1 MSLLNAAKIVQKLT
15 ELLVI
20 CRRGVLRIFLDAEL
34 LLSLEIL
41 EQFLFFLC
49 ELHICFS
56 FQFWL
61 RRLVFGGRAN
71 FIHSPPIFFRGVS
84 GIITKN
90 ERADKMSNDK
100 KIVITTRDRVLRA
113 WQNSTELVRDF
124 ESYAKESS
132 DDGIAAELF
141 QKFAVDEGLHA
152 AELLK
157 LLHIYQDGGAV

>member
-1 MSLLNAAKIVQKLT
+1 MPLLNTAEVVQKLA
-15 ELLVI
+15 ELFII

-41 EQFLFFLC
+41 EQILFFLC
-49 ELHICFS
+49 ELHMNFS
-56 FQFWL
+56 FLIGF
-61 RRLVFGGRAN
+61 RRIVFGGKTN

-124 ESYAKESS
+124 ENYAKETS
-132 DDGIAAELF
+132 DDKTAAEMF
-141 QKFAVDEGLHA
+141 QKYAVDEGRHA

-157 LLHIYQDGGAV
+157 LLHNYQDNGTV

>member
-1 MSLLNAAKIVQKLT
+1 MPLLNTAEVVQKLA
-15 ELLVI
+15 ELFII
-20 CRRGVLRIFLDAEL
+20 CRRGMLRIFLDAEL
-34 LLSLEIL
+34 LLTLEIL

-49 ELHICFS
+49 ELHMNFS

-100 KIVITTRDRVLRA
+100 K
-113 WQNSTELVRDF
+113 
-124 ESYAKESS
+124 
-132 DDGIAAELF
+132 
-141 QKFAVDEGLHA
+141 
-152 AELLK
+152 
-157 LLHIYQDGGAV
+157 